1 MAQGTFGQPEVIQE
15 DLDILLI
22 GGGMACCGAGY
33 EIMRWA
39 DAAKAEKGVDLKIK
53 LVDKAAMDRSGAVA
67 QGLSAINTYIG
78 SEQDPADYARM
89 VSNDLMGIT
98 RDDLAY
104 DLGRVVDD
112 SVHLFEEWGLPIWKT
127 DAQGVRHDG
136 AHSIGEGLPA
146 LKDGGKPVR
155 SGKWQIMI
163 NGESYK
169 WIVAEAAK
177 KALGMD
183 RIQERIFIVKLIND
197 KNDPNRIAGA
207 VGFSTRDHKVIV
219 YKAKAILLAA
229 GGCVNLFRPRSVG
242 EGTGRAWYP
251 VWNAGS
257 TYAMAAE
264 AGAEMTMMENR
275 FVPARFKDGYGPVG
289 AWFLLFKAKAVNAN
303 GEVYMDRNKEMLNDY
318 PPYGLAAV
326 PASCLRNHLM
336 LHEMKEGRGP
346 IYMDTVAALAK
357 LRETLSPKEVKHL
370 EAEAWEDF
378 LDMCIGQCGIWV
390 GENIEPEKKNSEL
403 MPTEPYLL
411 GSHSGCCG
419 IWVSGPDDLG
429 APTDEEH
436 DDKGK
441 VPAHLPKGWHWGY
454 RSMTTVKGLFTAGD
468 GVGASGHKFSSGSHA
483 EGRLAAKA
491 MVKYCVDNKDYKPEL
506 DTPVDQLVA
515 DIYRPVKTFL
525 EHKDYTTAIDVN
537 PHYITPKMLQFR
549 LQKIMDEYVAGVAT
563 YYTTND
569 KMLKVAEEKLEM
581 LKEDSL
587 KMRAKD
593 LHELLR
599 AWENY
604 HRVLTAE
611 AHMKH
616 IQFREESR
624 YPGFYYRM
632 DKNFVD
638 EKNWKCFVNSVYDR
652 KSHKWTVFKRKHV
665 DLVDKSKLFK
675 AAAH

>member
-1 MAQGTFGQPEVIQE
+1 MAGTFEAPEVVHE
-15 DLDILLI
+15 ELDILLI
-22 GGGMACCGAGY
+22 GGGMACCGTAY
-33 EIMRWA
+33 EMMRWA
-39 DAAKAEKGVDLKIK
+39 EALKLETGKELKIK

-78 SEQDPADYARM
+78 DKQDPADYARM

-104 DLGRVVDD
+104 DVGRNVDD

-127 DAQGVRHDG
+127 DAEGVRHDG
-136 AHSIGEGLPA
+136 AEAQKEGLPA
-146 LKDGGKPVR
+146 LKDGGQPVR

-177 KALGMD
+177 KALGLD
-183 RIQERIFIVKLIND
+183 RIEERVFIVHLIND
-197 KNDPNRIAGA
+197 KNDPTRIAGA
-207 VGFSTRDHKVIV
+207 AGFSVRENKIYI
-219 YKAKAILLAA
+219 YKAKAVMLAA

-242 EGTGRAWYP
+242 EGSGRAWYP

-289 AWFLLFKAKAVNAN
+289 AWFLLFKAKATNAY
-303 GEVYMDRNKEMLNDY
+303 GEDYMVKNKEMLNDY
-318 PPYGLAAV
+318 PPYGQAAV

-336 LHEMKEGRGP
+336 LKEMKEGRGP
-346 IYMDTVAALAK
+346 IYMDTVSALAK
-357 LRETLSPKEVKHL
+357 LAETLTPKEVKHL

-390 GENIEPEKKNSEL
+390 GENIDPREKNSEL

-419 IWVSGPDDLG
+419 IWVSGPTDVG
-429 APTDEEH
+429 APTTEEY
-436 DDKGK
+436 DGI
-441 VPAHLPKGWHWGY
+441 PAHLPKGWNWGY

-468 GVGASGHKFSSGSHA
+468 GVGASGHKFSSGSHT
-483 EGRLAAKA
+483 EGRLAAKS
-491 MVKYCVDNKDYKPEL
+491 MIKYVLDNPDYKLEF
-506 DTPVDQLVA
+506 DETAEQIA
-515 DIYRPVKTFL
+515 ETIWRPVRTFL
-525 EHKDYTTAIDVN
+525 THKDYTTAIDVN
-537 PHYITPKMLQFR
+537 PHYITPKMLQMR
-549 LQKIMDEYVAGVAT
+549 LQKIMDEYVAGCAT
-563 YYTTND
+563 YYNTND
-569 KMLKVAEEKLEM
+569 KMLAVAEEKLEM

-587 KMRAKD
+587 KLRAKD

-604 HRVLTAE
+604 HRILTAE

-624 YPGFYYRM
+624 YPGFYYRT

-638 EKNWKCFVNSVYDR
+638 EVNWHCFVNSIYD
-652 KSHKWTVFKRKHV
+652 KHSKKWTCFKRKHV
-665 DLVDKSKLFK
+665 DLIDKSKLFK
-675 AAAH
+675 AAAPH

>member
-1 MAQGTFGQPEVIQE
+1 MAGEFGNPQVIEEEV
-15 DLDILLI
+15 DILII
-22 GGGMACCGAGY
+22 GGGMGACGAAFEAGP
-33 EIMRWA
+33 WL
-39 DAAKAEKGVDLKIK
+39 DQAKAQGMDIKVK

-78 SEQDPADYARM
+78 ESDPADYARM

-104 DLGRVVDD
+104 DLGRHVDD
-112 SVHLFEEWGLPIWKT
+112 SVHLFEEWGLPIWKQPG
-127 DAQGVRHDG
+127 D
-136 AHSIGEGLPA
+136 EGKPLVE
-146 LKDGGKPVR
+146 GGKPVR

-177 KALGMD
+177 KALGTE
-183 RIQERIFIVKLIND
+183 RIQEHVFIVKLVND
-197 KNDPNRIAGA
+197 KNDPNRVAGA
-207 VGFSTRDHKVIV
+207 VGFSVREHKLHV
-219 YKAKAILLAA
+219 YSFKACLLVA
-229 GGCVNLFRPRSVG
+229 GGCVNIFRPRSVG
-242 EGTGRAWYP
+242 EGIGRAWYP
-251 VWNAGS
+251 VWNSGS

-264 AGAEMTMMENR
+264 AGAELTMMENR
-275 FVPARFKDGYGPVG
+275 FVPVRFKDGYGPVG
-289 AWFLLFKAKAVNAN
+289 AWFLLFKSRAINAY
-303 GEVYMDRNKEMLNDY
+303 GEEYLKKPETQALLA
-318 PPYGLAAV
+318 PYFPYNRAHV
-326 PASCLRNHLM
+326 TPSCLRVHVM
-336 LHEMKEGRGP
+336 LNELHEGRGP
-346 IYMDTVAALAK
+346 IYMDTVTALGKFAETMTP
-357 LRETLSPKEVKHL
+357 REIKHL

-378 LDMCIGQCGIWV
+378 LDMCIGQAGVWA

-419 IWVSGPDDLG
+419 IWVSGPTDLG
-429 APTDEEH
+429 APTAEEH
-436 DDKGK
+436 AEAEKIPG
-441 VPAHLPKGWHWGY
+441 HLPSGWNWGY
-454 RSMTTVKGLFTAGD
+454 RSMTTVKGLFTAAD

-483 EGRLAAKA
+483 EGRLAMKA
-491 MVKYCVDNKDYKPEL
+491 MIKFCMDNKDWKPEL
-506 DTPVDQLVA
+506 DTSVDELIEE
-515 DIYRPVKTFL
+515 IYRPVRNFL

-537 PHYITPKMLQFR
+537 PHYITPRMLQFR

-563 YYTTND
+563 YYRTNA
-569 KMLKVAEEKLEM
+569 KMMEVAEHKLEM
-581 LKEDSL
+581 LKEDAL

-604 HRVLTAE
+604 HRILAAE

-632 DKNFVD
+632 DFNKVD
-638 EKNWKCFVNSVYDR
+638 DENWKCFVNSIYDR
-652 KSHKWTVFKRKHV
+652 KSKTWTVFKRKHV
-665 DLVDKSKLFK
+665 DLIDKAVSYK
-675 AAAH
+675 

>member
-1 MAQGTFGQPEVIQE
+1 MAGTFENPEIVQE
-15 DLDILLI
+15 ELDVLII
-22 GGGMACCGAGY
+22 GGGMAACGCGY

-39 DAAKAEKGVDLKIK
+39 EAVKAETGKELKIK
-53 LVDKAAMDRSGAVA
+53 LVDKAALDRSGAVA

-78 SEQDPADYARM
+78 PEQDPADYARM

-98 RDDLAY
+98 RDDLVY
-104 DLGRVVDD
+104 DVGRNVDD

-127 DAQGVRHDG
+127 DANGVRHDG
-136 AHSIGEGLPA
+136 ADAIKEGLPA

-177 KALGMD
+177 KALGLE
-183 RIQERIFIVKLIND
+183 RIQERVFIVHLIND
-197 KNDPNRIAGA
+197 KNDPQRIAGA
-207 VGFSTRDHKVIV
+207 AGFSVRENKIYI

-264 AGAEMTMMENR
+264 AGAELTMMENR

-289 AWFLLFKAKAVNAN
+289 AWFLLFKARATN
-303 GEVYMDRNKEMLNDY
+303 GYGEDYMSKNKDLLDQY
-318 PPYGLAAV
+318 PPYGQAAV

-336 LHEMKEGRGP
+336 LKEMKEGRGP
-346 IYMDTVAALAK
+346 IFMDTVTALAK
-357 LRETLSPKEVKHL
+357 LRETLTPKEVKHL

-419 IWVSGPDDLG
+419 IWVSGPTDLG
-429 APTDEEH
+429 APTANDPELP
-436 DDKGK
+436 G
-441 VPAHLPKGWHWGY
+441 VPEHLPRGWNWGY
-454 RSMTTVKGLFTAGD
+454 RGMTTVKGLFTAGD
-468 GVGASGHKFSSGSHA
+468 GVGASGHKFSSGSHT
-483 EGRLAAKA
+483 EGRIAAKA
-491 MVKYCVDNKDYKPEL
+491 MVKYVLDNADLKPEF
-506 DTPVDQLVA
+506 DETPEQIAEV
-515 DIYRPVKTFL
+515 IWRPVRNFL
-525 EHKDYTTAIDVN
+525 QYKDYTTAIDVN
-537 PHYITPKMLQFR
+537 PNYITPKMLQFR

-563 YYTTND
+563 YYNTND
-569 KMLKVAEEKLEM
+569 VLLKMAEEKLEM

-604 HRVLTAE
+604 HRILTAE

-624 YPGFYYRM
+624 YPGFYYRT
-632 DKNFVD
+632 DKNFID
-638 EKNWKCFVNSVYDR
+638 EENWHCFVNSIYD
-652 KSHKWTVFKRKHV
+652 KKTKKWTVFKRRHV

-675 AAAH
+675 KAA

>member
-1 MAQGTFGQPEVIQE
+1 MSTEATFGNPQIVEETV
-15 DLDILLI
+15 DILLI
-22 GGGMACCGAGY
+22 GGGMAACGAAF
-33 EIMRWA
+33 EIMRWT
-39 DAAKAEKGVDLKIK
+39 EGTGLKVK

-67 QGLSAINTYIG
+67 QGLSAINTYMG
-78 SEQDPADYARM
+78 GQDPADYARM
-89 VSNDLMGIT
+89 VANDLMGIT

-104 DLGRVVDD
+104 DVGRHVDD
-112 SVHLFEEWGLPIWKT
+112 SVHLFEEWGLPIWKQPG
-127 DAQGVRHDG
+127 DEDK
-136 AHSIGEGLPA
+136 P

-169 WIVAEAAK
+169 VIVAEAAK

-183 RIQERIFIVKLIND
+183 NIQERVFIVKLVND
-197 KNDPNRIAGA
+197 KNDPTRVAGA
-207 VGFSTRDHKVIV
+207 VGFSVREHKVYV
-219 YKAKAILLAA
+219 YKFKACLLVA
-229 GGCVNLFRPRSVG
+229 GGAVNIFRPRSVG

-264 AGAEMTMMENR
+264 AGAELTMMENR

-289 AWFLLFKAKAVNAN
+289 AWFLLFKAKAINAF
-303 GEVYMDRNKEMLNDY
+303 GEVYMDRNKEMLKQY
-318 PPYGLAAV
+318 PPYGLAHV

-346 IYMDTVAALAK
+346 IYMDTPTALAK
-357 LRETLSPKEVKHL
+357 LAETMTPKEIKHL

-378 LDMCIGQCGIWV
+378 LDMCIGQAGVWA
-390 GENIEPEKKNSEL
+390 GENIEPEKKPSEL

-419 IWVSGPDDLG
+419 IWVSGPEDLG
-429 APTDEEH
+429 AP
-436 DDKGK
+436 DD
-441 VPAHLPKGWHWGY
+441 WHWGY
-454 RSMTTVKGLFTAGD
+454 RSMTTIKGLFTAGD

-483 EGRLAAKA
+483 EGRLAAKG
-491 MVKYCVDNKDYKPEL
+491 MVKFALDNKDWKPEL
-506 DTPVDQLVA
+506 DTPVNDLVEE
-515 DIYRPVKTFL
+515 IYRPVRTFL
-525 EHKDYTTAIDVN
+525 QHKDYSTAIDIN
-537 PHYITPKMLQFR
+537 PNYITPKMLQFR

-563 YYTTND
+563 WYQTNG
-569 KMLKVAEEKLEM
+569 KMLAVAEEKLEM
-581 LKEDSL
+581 LKEDAL

-604 HRVLTAE
+604 HRVLAAE

-632 DKNFVD
+632 DFNFVD
-638 EKNWKCFVNSVYDR
+638 EKNWKCFVNSTYDR
-652 KSHKWTVFKRKHV
+652 KTKKWNVFKRPHV
-665 DLVDKSKLFK
+665 DLVSKPSAAP
-675 AAAH
+675 AAAA

>member
-1 MAQGTFGQPEVIQE
+1 MAGTFDKPEIVE
-15 DLDILLI
+15 ESVDILLI
-22 GGGMACCGAGY
+22 GGGMACSGAAY
-33 EIMRWA
+33 EIVRWA
-39 DAAKAEKGVDLKIK
+39 EAAKAEKGIDLKIK

-78 SEQDPADYARM
+78 AEQDPADYARM

-104 DLGRVVDD
+104 DLGRHVDD

-127 DAQGVRHDG
+127 DNDGVRHDG
-136 AHSIGEGLPA
+136 AESISQGLPA

-177 KALGMD
+177 KALGQAN
-183 RIQERIFIVKLIND
+183 IQERIFIVHLIND

-207 VGFSTRDHKVIV
+207 AGFSVRENKIVI

-264 AGAEMTMMENR
+264 AGAELTMMENR

-289 AWFLLFKAKAVNAN
+289 AWFLLFKAQATNAN
-303 GEVYMDRNKEMLNDY
+303 GEVYMVKNKELLNDY
-318 PPYGLAAV
+318 PPYGQAAV

-336 LHEMKEGRGP
+336 LKEMKEGRGP
-346 IYMDTVAALAK
+346 IYMDTVTALAK
-357 LRETLSPKEVKHL
+357 LKETLTPKEVKHL

-378 LDMCIGQCGIWV
+378 LDMCVGQCGIWV

-419 IWVSGPDDLG
+419 IWVSGPTDLG
-429 APTDEEH
+429 APTSEDH
-436 DDKGK
+436 ADAGK
-441 VPAHLPKGWHWGY
+441 IPAHLPKGWSWGY

-483 EGRLAAKA
+483 EGRICAKS
-491 MVKYCVDNKDYKPEL
+491 MVQYCVDNKDLKPEFSESA
-506 DTPVDQLVA
+506 QEIA
-515 DIYRPVKTFL
+515 DLIWLPVKNYL
-525 EHKDYTTAIDVN
+525 ANKDYTTAIDVN

-569 KMLKVAEEKLEM
+569 KMLAVAEEKLEM
-581 LKEDSL
+581 LKEDAQ

-604 HRVLTAE
+604 HRILTAE

-624 YPGFYYRM
+624 YPGFYYRS

-638 EKNWKCFVNSVYDR
+638 EKNWKCFVNSVYDK
-652 KSHKWTVFKRKHV
+652 KSHKWTCFKRAHV
-665 DLVDKSKLFK
+665 DIVDKSKLFK

>member
-1 MAQGTFGQPEVIQE
+1 MSTEATFGNPQVVEETV
-15 DLDILLI
+15 DILLI
-22 GGGMACCGAGY
+22 GGGMAACGAAY
-33 EIMRWA
+33 EIMRWT
-39 DAAKAEKGVDLKIK
+39 EGTGLKVK

-67 QGLSAINTYIG
+67 QGLSAINTYMG
-78 SEQDPADYARM
+78 GQDPADYARM
-89 VSNDLMGIT
+89 VANDLMGIT

-104 DLGRVVDD
+104 DVGRHVDD
-112 SVHLFEEWGLPIWKT
+112 SVHLFEEWGLPIWKQPG
-127 DAQGVRHDG
+127 D
-136 AHSIGEGLPA
+136 EEKP

-169 WIVAEAAK
+169 VIVAEAAK

-183 RIQERIFIVKLIND
+183 NIQERVFIVKLVND
-197 KNDPNRIAGA
+197 KKDPKRVAGA
-207 VGFSTRDHKVIV
+207 VGFSVRDHKVHV
-219 YKAKAILLAA
+219 YKFKACLLVA
-229 GGCVNLFRPRSVG
+229 GGAVNIFRPRSVG

-264 AGAEMTMMENR
+264 AGAELTMMENR

-289 AWFLLFKAKAVNAN
+289 AWFLLFKAKAINAF
-303 GEVYMDRNKEMLNDY
+303 GEVYMERNKEMLKQY
-318 PPYGLAAV
+318 PPYGLAHV

-346 IYMDTVAALAK
+346 IYMDTPTALAK
-357 LRETLSPKEVKHL
+357 LAETMTPKEIKHL

-378 LDMCIGQCGIWV
+378 LDMCIGQAGVWA
-390 GENIEPEKKNSEL
+390 GENIEPEKKPSEL

-411 GSHSGCCG
+411 GSHSGCSG
-419 IWVSGPDDLG
+419 IWVSGPEDLG
-429 APTDEEH
+429 AP
-436 DDKGK
+436 DD
-441 VPAHLPKGWHWGY
+441 WHWGY

-483 EGRLAAKA
+483 EGRIAAKG
-491 MVKYCVDNKDYKPEL
+491 MVKFALDNKDWVPEL
-506 DTPVDQLVA
+506 DTPVNELVEE
-515 DIYRPVKTFL
+515 IYRPVRTFL
-525 EHKDYTTAIDVN
+525 QHKDYTTAIDVN
-537 PHYITPKMLQFR
+537 PNYITPRMLQFR

-563 YYTTND
+563 WYQTNG
-569 KMLKVAEEKLEM
+569 KMLAVAEEKLEM
-581 LKEDSL
+581 LKEDAL

-604 HRVLTAE
+604 HRVLAAE

-632 DKNFVD
+632 DYNFVD
-638 EKNWKCFVNSVYDR
+638 EKNWKCFVNSTYDR
-652 KSHKWTVFKRKHV
+652 KTKKWNVFKRPHV
-665 DLVDKSKLFK
+665 DLVSKPT
-675 AAAH
+675 AP

>member
-1 MAQGTFGQPEVIQE
+1 
-15 DLDILLI
+15 
-22 GGGMACCGAGY
+22 MACSGAAY
-33 EIMRWA
+33 EVVRWA
-39 DAAKAEKGVDLKIK
+39 EAAKAEKGVNLKIK

-78 SEQDPADYARM
+78 SEQDPADYTRM

-112 SVHLFEEWGLPIWKT
+112 SVHLFEEWGLPVWKT
-127 DAQGVRHDG
+127 DASGVRHDG
-136 AHSIGEGLPA
+136 AESIREGLPT

-177 KALGMD
+177 KALGTEN
-183 RIQERIFIVKLIND
+183 IQERIFIVHLIND

-207 VGFSTRDHKVIV
+207 AGFSVRENKIVI

-242 EGTGRAWYP
+242 EGQGRAWYP

-289 AWFLLFKAKAVNAN
+289 AWFLLFKAQAVNAN
-303 GEVYMDRNKEMLNDY
+303 GEVYMVRNKEMLNDY
-318 PPYGLAAV
+318 PPYGQAAV

-346 IYMDTVAALAK
+346 IYMDTVTALAK
-357 LRETLSPKEVKHL
+357 LKEVLTPKEVKHL

-419 IWVSGPDDLG
+419 IWVSGPTDLG

-436 DDKGK
+436 EDKGK
-441 VPAHLPKGWHWGY
+441 VPAHLPKGWNWGY

-483 EGRLAAKA
+483 EGRMAAKA
-491 MVKYCVDNKDYKPEL
+491 MVKYCLDNQSLKPEFSETPEQIAELIYKP
-506 DTPVDQLVA
+506 V
-515 DIYRPVKTFL
+515 RTFL
-525 EHKDYTTAIDVN
+525 EHKDYTTAIDIN

-581 LKEDSL
+581 LKEDAL

-638 EKNWKCFVNSVYDR
+638 EKNWKCFVNSVYDK
-652 KSHKWTVFKRKHV
+652 KSHKWTCFKRKHI

>member
-1 MAQGTFGQPEVIQE
+1 MA
-15 DLDILLI
+15 
-22 GGGMACCGAGY
+22 ACGAAY
-33 EIMRWA
+33 EIMRWT
-39 DAAKAEKGVDLKIK
+39 EGTGLKIK

-67 QGLSAINTYIG
+67 QGLSAINTYMG
-78 SEQDPADYARM
+78 GQDPADYARM
-89 VSNDLMGIT
+89 VANDLMGIT

-104 DLGRVVDD
+104 DVGRHVDD
-112 SVHLFEEWGLPIWKT
+112 SVHLFEEWGLPIWKQPG
-127 DAQGVRHDG
+127 DEDK
-136 AHSIGEGLPA
+136 P

-169 WIVAEAAK
+169 VIVAEAAK

-183 RIQERIFIVKLIND
+183 NIQERVFIVKLVND
-197 KNDPNRIAGA
+197 KKDPKRVAGA
-207 VGFSTRDHKVIV
+207 VGFSVREHKVYV
-219 YKAKAILLAA
+219 YKFKACLLVA
-229 GGCVNLFRPRSVG
+229 GGAVNIFRPRSVG

-264 AGAEMTMMENR
+264 AGAELTMMENR

-289 AWFLLFKAKAVNAN
+289 AWFLLFKAKAINAF
-303 GEVYMDRNKEMLNDY
+303 GEVYMERNKEMLKQY
-318 PPYGLAAV
+318 PPYGLAHV

-346 IYMDTVAALAK
+346 IYMDTPTALAK
-357 LRETLSPKEVKHL
+357 LAETMTPKEIKHL

-378 LDMCIGQCGIWV
+378 LDMCIGQAGVWA
-390 GENIEPEKKNSEL
+390 GENIEPEKKPSEL

-411 GSHSGCCG
+411 GSHSGCSG
-419 IWVSGPDDLG
+419 IWVSGPEDLG
-429 APTDEEH
+429 AP
-436 DDKGK
+436 DD
-441 VPAHLPKGWHWGY
+441 WHWGY

-483 EGRLAAKA
+483 EGRIAAKG
-491 MVKYCVDNKDYKPEL
+491 MVKFALDNKNWVPEL
-506 DTPVDQLVA
+506 DTPVNELVEE
-515 DIYRPVKTFL
+515 IYRPVRTFL
-525 EHKDYTTAIDVN
+525 QHKDYTTAIDIN
-537 PHYITPKMLQFR
+537 PHYITPRMLQFR

-563 YYTTND
+563 WYQTNA
-569 KMLKVAEEKLEM
+569 KMLSVAEEKLEM
-581 LKEDSL
+581 LKEDAL

-604 HRVLTAE
+604 HRVLAAE

-632 DKNFVD
+632 DFNMVD
-638 EKNWKCFVNSVYDR
+638 EKNWKCFVNSTYDR
-652 KSHKWTVFKRKHV
+652 KTKKWNVFKRPHV
-665 DLVDKSKLFK
+665 DLVSKPT
-675 AAAH
+675 AA